1 MDAIGQKLSAGQ
13 LQEAITEAQD
23 TLRSKPAA
31 ADVRAMLIELL
42 CLDGQLERADEMLM
56 SLARYQP
63 DWLAGAANLRQ
74 LMRAEHA
81 RKALVGGKL
90 ADDVVATSG
99 QALEALVSVQAGLA
113 AGDLAAATEAAA
125 TLEQARIPARF
136 RVGDA
141 EGELRDCDDSLN
153 GFFEGLG
160 ADGHYYLWAWD
171 TILTVDFHP
180 VASPVETIWRRA
192 DVELVDGR
200 RGEMFV
206 PLTYSRSVSDAQKLG
221 RETDW
226 QSHADALV
234 TGLGLKL
241 FLLGDDAITL
251 EGVKRI
257 ERLDVPVNDEHE
269 AEPETSSVGGH

>member
-81 RKALVGGKL
+81 RKALAEGQL

-99 QALEALVSVQAGLA
+99 PALEALISVQAGLA
-113 AGDLAAATEAAA
+113 AGDPAAAGEAAA
-125 TLEQARIPARF
+125 ALEQARTPARF
-136 RVGDA
+136 RVGDV

-180 VASPVETIWRRA
+180 VASPVESIWRRA

-200 RGEMFV
+200 RGEVFV
-206 PLTYSRSVSDAQKLG
+206 PLTYGRSVTDAQKLG

-226 QSHADALV
+226 LTHSDSLV

-241 FLLGDDAITL
+241 FLVGDEAVTL
-251 EGVKRI
+251 DTVKRI
-257 ERLDVPVNDEHE
+257 ERLDVPEPDQAS
-269 AEPETSSVGGH
+269 AEMAASDMGGL